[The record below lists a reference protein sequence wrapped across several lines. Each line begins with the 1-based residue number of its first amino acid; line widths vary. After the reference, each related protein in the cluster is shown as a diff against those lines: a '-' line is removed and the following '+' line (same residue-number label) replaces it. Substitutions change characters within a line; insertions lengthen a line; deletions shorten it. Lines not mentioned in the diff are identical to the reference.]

1 MASSRRK
8 MAVGEIAQL
17 IIGSIARTA
26 KRRHLSY
33 SEVHFGVFRPAWAT
47 RYTDKGE
54 IWRGGSALL
63 HAKFRAHLC
72 NDKGTGPQNWNFYW
86 DFTKILNINAPQGR
100 ISLVRLYEIYRFCT
114 PFQDALIGKIWMNL
128 LKGFRSY
135 RVLSWGGLVSPNFQR
150 PLPAKLRRTC

>member
-33 SEVHFGVFRPAWAT
+33 SEADFGVFRPAWAT

-54 IWRGGSALL
+54 IWRGGGALL
-63 HAKFRAHLC
+63 HAKFHPHLC
-72 NDKGTGPQNWNFYW
+72 NDKGTGPQN
-86 DFTKILNINAPQGR
+86 
-100 ISLVRLYEIYRFCT
+100 
-114 PFQDALIGKIWMNL
+114 
-128 LKGFRSY
+128 
-135 RVLSWGGLVSPNFQR
+135 
-150 PLPAKLRRTC
+150 